1 MKRHRQPIHYVIT
14 HRSRHYDLPGLGRL
28 MDAGGDIDAISLEN
42 AVVVDD
48 IFHIYANAN
57 SYRRR
62 VRLTRLALKGPLDID
77 RPSYCVNGT
86 RELHQNRVASNLGH
100 TSAVP
105 HHMRLHDLTS
115 QLPPTPNCFDF
126 VEGHETGKA
135 CDIGKRDG
143 G

>member
-1 MKRHRQPIHYVIT
+1 MCALISPANGSKGKHRDGGAGGELKGGGGHDRPANPLDCKHANRPNDVLQRRHAEVMKRHRQPIHYVIT

-77 RPSYCVNGT
+77 RPSYCVN
-86 RELHQNRVASNLGH
+86 
-100 TSAVP
+100 
-105 HHMRLHDLTS
+105 
-115 QLPPTPNCFDF
+115 
-126 VEGHETGKA
+126 
-135 CDIGKRDG
+135 
-143 G
+143 